1 MKFELVK
8 QLNELA
14 DAMLAEKLEAGEA
27 RSAKN
32 VGKSA
37 AAKVYT
43 RDYLKTKDKPYRK
56 KHAHDHK

>member
-14 DAMLAEKLEAGEA
+14 DALLAEKLAPGETK
-27 RSAKN
+27 SAKN
-32 VGKSA
+32 VGKDT
-37 AAKVYT
+37 AAKVYR

-56 KHAHDHK
+56 NQ

>member
-8 QLNELA
+8 QLNEIA
-14 DAMLAEKLEAGEA
+14 DAILAEKLAPGEE

-43 RDYLKTKDKPYRK
+43 RDYLKTKNKPYRK
-56 KHAHDHK
+56 NQ